1 MYRQCLII
9 NTKLIHLTLK
19 RIQIELESL
28 LHPPWPRPLLDVT
41 EGCVCVCV
49 CVCVSVLVTQS
60 CLTLCDP
67 RDCSPPGFSAHEVLQ
82 AKILEWVAIPFSKQ
96 KCTGGVTVLCI
107 CRNVSSGESRLT

>member
-1 MYRQCLII
+1 MYGHCLII

-41 EGCVCVCV
+41 EVCV

-67 RDCSPPGFSAHEVLQ
+67 RDCSPPGISAHEVLQ
-82 AKILEWVAIPFSKQ
+82 AKILERVAIPFSKQ

-107 CRNVSSGESRLT
+107 CRSVSSGESCLT